1 MKIKQAL
8 YLGAAV
14 AALALAATAPTEL
27 RAQQSAAVAIDGDD
41 IGGVVSGPNGPE
53 AGVWVIAE
61 TADLGTKFAR
71 MVVTDD
77 QGRYVV
83 PDLPK
88 ANYTLWVRGYGL
100 VDSPKVTSAPGKL
113 VNLTAVPA
121 PTPAAAAEYYP
132 GMYWYSMLKI
142 PAASEFPGT
151 GPKGNGI
158 PPFMKTQGAW
168 IDTVKNSC
176 QSCHAVGSK
185 GVRTLSSKLGTFK
198 NSREAWER
206 RIQSGQAMTNMAIS
220 IARLGPDKGI
230 ENYADWTDRIAAG
243 ELPTSK
249 PERPK
254 GIERNV
260 VITMWDWGTKGMYLH
275 DAIASDKYD
284 QRVNANGPIYG
295 SPEESSD
302 LVPVIDPVKNTF
314 STIKHPYLD
323 PATPSTKTN
332 TAGPSVYWGDD
343 PIWDSHTSI
352 HNPMIDGDG
361 RVWFTAKIRPD
372 ENPEFCKKGSDF
384 ASAKVAPLETSGRQL
399 SMYDPKTQKWSL
411 INTCFATQHL
421 NFAHDANHTLW
432 TSAGGPQSGVVGW
445 LNTKQYLATGDDK
458 ASQGWTP
465 IIVDTNGDG
474 KRSAYVEANQPLDP
488 TKDKRVM
495 AAFYGVQP
503 SPIDDTHLGPV
514 DGRRLL
520 AARSARLHHPPHPG
534 REPDRDGACRAVPA
548 ARRGL
553 RIARPRPHHR
563 RRGVDGALERPHGEL
578 RSQEVHEGDQ
588 GPRGDHRQDVP
599 GGLDALQVPRP
610 AVQGRHRQGERG
622 ARLLHLGRPREHPR
636 PRQERADR
644 FDQWRRVPHR
654 HRRRQVRDAA
664 HPLPARLLLQER
676 RRPHR
681 RSECRLE
688 GQGHLDDVR
697 QPRPV
702 PQRGRRA
709 ELAEALQG
717 ADAPRPA
724 RQLSAEHR
732 RQAAAE
738 RSAAVLFCACGFDT
752 VHGVAL

>member
-27 RAQQSAAVAIDGDD
+27 RAQQSPAVVIDGDD
-41 IGGVVSGPNGPE
+41 IGGVVTGPNGPE

-61 TADLGTKFAR
+61 SNDLATKFAR

-83 PDLPK
+83 PDLPS

-100 VDSPKVTSAPGKL
+100 VDSPKVTSTPGKL
-113 VNLTAVPA
+113 VNLTATPA

-132 GMYWYSMLKI
+132 GMYWYSLLKI
-142 PAASEFPGT
+142 PAESEFPGT

-185 GVRTLSSKLGTFK
+185 GVRTLSPKLGSFK
-198 NSREAWER
+198 NSHEAWER
-206 RIQSGQAMTNMAIS
+206 RIQSGQAMTNMAIA

-230 ENYADWTDRIAAG
+230 DLYADWTDRIAAG
-243 ELPTSK
+243 EIPTAK

-275 DAIASDKYD
+275 DAIASDKYN
-284 QRVNANGPIYG
+284 QHVNANGPIYG

-332 TAGPSVYWGDD
+332 TAGPSAYWGDD

-352 HNPMIDGDG
+352 HNPMIDSDG

-384 ASAKVAPLETSGRQL
+384 ASAKVAPLENSQRQL

-411 INTCFATQHL
+411 INTCFSTQHL
-421 NFAHDANHTLW
+421 NFAHDANNTLW
-432 TSAGGPQSGVVGW
+432 TSAGGPASGVVGW
-445 LNTKQYLATGDDK
+445 LNTKEYLATGDDK
-458 ASQGWTP
+458 RSQGWTP

-488 TKDKRVM
+488 SKDKRVM
-495 AAFYGVQP
+495 AAFYGVQA
-503 SPIDDTHLGPV
+503 SPTDDTIWGQSMDVGFSRLDQPGYIIHLIPGANPTETALAELFLPPDEGYGSRGLDLTTDGVVWTVLSSGHMASFDRKKCTKEIKGPEAITGKMCPEGWTLYKFPGPQFNGVSDKGSAEHAYYIWVDRENTLGLGKNVPIASTNGGEALTAIVDGKFVTLRIPYPLGFFSKNV
-514 DGRRLL
+514 DGRIDDPSAGWKGKGIWTTFGSRAPFHNEGGVQNSPKLYKVQMRPDPL
-520 AARSARLHHPPHPG
+520 AN
-534 REPDRDGACRAVPA
+534 
-548 ARRGL
+548 
-553 RIARPRPHHR
+553 
-563 RRGVDGALERPHGEL
+563 
-578 RSQEVHEGDQ
+578 
-588 GPRGDHRQDVP
+588 
-599 GGLDALQVPRP
+599 
-610 AVQGRHRQGERG
+610 
-622 ARLLHLGRPREHPR
+622 
-636 PRQERADR
+636 
-644 FDQWRRVPHR
+644 
-654 HRRRQVRDAA
+654 
-664 HPLPARLLLQER
+664 
-676 RRPHR
+676 
-681 RSECRLE
+681 
-688 GQGHLDDVR
+688 
-697 QPRPV
+697 
-702 PQRGRRA
+702 
-709 ELAEALQG
+709 
-717 ADAPRPA
+717 
-724 RQLSAEHR
+724 
-732 RQAAAE
+732 
-738 RSAAVLFCACGFDT
+738 
-752 VHGVAL
+752 